1 MKVSV
6 AVPSYNYAR
15 FLPACLDSIARQ
27 GHGDFEVLIADGG
40 STDDSLEVIERYTG
54 ADSRFRLISTNDEGQ
69 ADAVQKAFSQSDG
82 DVFCFLNADDC
93 YVSTTA
99 FSLAVEALANS
110 TGPKLVSFGG
120 VYLDETGNTIKP
132 VNLRPHPFDSLS
144 NLPYRA
150 SVLQPATFWRREVQ
164 AQIPFRQDFHYC
176 FDALFFWET
185 WRRFE
190 WAERSDIVVAG
201 YRLHGSN
208 KSMQVRPGRIAELA
222 RFERLKFGPGSWRA
236 AYLSTLARVL
246 ETAASAPGIGRF
258 LLRGAYAINNSLAF
272 ATFYRWPGI

>member
-27 GHGDFEVLIADGG
+27 DHGDFEVLIADGG
-40 STDDSLEVIERYTG
+40 STDDSLEVIKHYTA
-54 ADSRFRLISTNDEGQ
+54 ADRRFRLISTSDEGQ
-69 ADAVQKAFSQSDG
+69 ADAVQKAFIESEG

-93 YVSTTA
+93 YVSAAA
-99 FSLAVEALANS
+99 FRLALEALADPA
-110 TGPKLVSFGG
+110 GPKLVSFRG

-132 VNLRPHPFDSLS
+132 VKLRYHPFDSLD
-144 NLPYRA
+144 NVPYRA

-164 AQIPFRQDFHYC
+164 AQIPFRGDFHYC
-176 FDALFFWET
+176 FDALFFWEA

-190 WAERSDIVVAG
+190 WVERSDIVAG

-222 RFERLKFGPGSWRA
+222 RFEQLKFGPDSWRA
-236 AYLSTLARVL
+236 AYLSGLSRVL
-246 ETAASAPGIGRF
+246 ETAAAAPGIGRF